1 MSRIKSKVLP
11 SSGYRPCLRAGLCTV
26 DDQWPVLQNFLHP
39 SDALGHSLFGIAEG
53 YPQEAFRLAPERDS
67 GNGDHVPIL
76 YATILAILFNPLV
89 NFLVSKRINRTVAIS
104 VAVTFAILV
113 FVIFIYVV
121 SSRLALFSES
131 YPQLKQKFTSTSIEL
146 VRWISETFNVRRTK
160 INLWVTESQSEAIND
175 VAIGESLS
183 EVARVLISTMLLPV
197 YLFMI
202 LYYKPLL
209 LEFIR
214 KLFPTEHHM
223 AVVQVLTNSKQII
236 QTYLVGLS
244 FELVIMA
251 ILHSVGL
258 LLLGIEYAIILGI
271 IGAFLNIIPYIG
283 GIVATA
289 LAMVIAF
296 VTKDALIYP
305 ILVLVLYLVIQ
316 FIDNNYIVPKIVAA
330 RVQLN
335 ALVSIIVVLIGGA
348 LWGISGMFLSIPLTA
363 ILKVIFDHIESL
375 KPWGYLLGNIVPTTS
390 RFSFAV
396 KQKNVVIQTNS
407 TSSTQQNYE

>member
-1 MSRIKSKVLP
+1 
-11 SSGYRPCLRAGLCTV
+11 
-26 DDQWPVLQNFLHP
+26 
-39 SDALGHSLFGIAEG
+39 
-53 YPQEAFRLAPERDS
+53 
-67 GNGDHVPIL
+67 
-76 YATILAILFNPLV
+76 
-89 NFLVSKRINRTVAIS
+89 
-104 VAVTFAILV
+104 
-113 FVIFIYVV
+113 
-121 SSRLALFSES
+121 LFSES